1 MSIKKSVTKKNYIEV
16 TLDETVLKQLGY
28 DVKYEDKG
36 SEVFQ
41 KTYLKKNGEDVT
53 NLDIPATYSYDGE
66 FYKITKIDKNV
77 FYKNSSLR
85 SVTIPNSVT
94 EIGDSAFAS
103 CSSLTSVNLSNSLT
117 KLEDN
122 VFSFCSSL
130 KDLVI
135 PNGIIKIGFGAFCE
149 CSSLDTITIPDS
161 VTEID
166 EIAFCGCVSLNSL
179 NIPRTVAKIGKGA
192 FMDVPHIEYYGTA
205 TCDPEDEIY
214 WGARTMNKDF
224 SDIFFISNQI

>member
-77 FYKNSSLR
+77 LIGCKSLEK
-85 SVTIPNSVT
+85 VKIPNTV
-94 EIGDSAFAS
+94 
-103 CSSLTSVNLSNSLT
+103 
-117 KLEDN
+117 
-122 VFSFCSSL
+122 
-130 KDLVI
+130 
-135 PNGIIKIGFGAFCE
+135 IKIG
-149 CSSLDTITIPDS
+149 D
-161 VTEID
+161 
-166 EIAFCGCVSLNSL
+166 
-179 NIPRTVAKIGKGA
+179 
-192 FMDVPHIEYYGTA
+192 HI
-205 TCDPEDEIY
+205 
-214 WGARTMNKDF
+214 F
-224 SDIFFISNQI
+224 